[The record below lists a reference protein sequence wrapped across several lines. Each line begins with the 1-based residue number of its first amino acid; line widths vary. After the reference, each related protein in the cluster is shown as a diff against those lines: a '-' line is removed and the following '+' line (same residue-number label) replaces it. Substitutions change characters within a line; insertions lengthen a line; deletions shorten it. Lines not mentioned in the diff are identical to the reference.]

1 MLCRSA
7 VSHSFATPWTVD
19 PQAPLSMGFSR
30 QEYRSGLPFPLAG
43 DLCNPGIQPASL
55 VSPALVGG
63 FFTTVLSGKSIVT
76 EMETVKHSLP
86 GNALERHSAQ
96 WLRGWT
102 LSHIW
107 LYHFKQG

>member
-1 MLCRSA
+1 
-7 VSHSFATPWTVD
+7 
-19 PQAPLSMGFSR
+19 MGFFR
-30 QEYRSGLPFPLAG
+30 QEYWSELPFPAPEAFP
-43 DLCNPGIQPASL
+43 DPGIEPVSP